1 MTVAA
6 PKDVSLSEDEEAI
19 VEESLGKIREVF
31 KKRNVDIANVI
42 GLVTTDEV
50 KHTGKQVEIRFAEE
64 TAARM
69 NMVAFD

>member
-1 MTVAA
+1 MAA
-6 PKDVSLSEDEEAI
+6 PKDLSLSEAEQAI
-19 VEESLGKIREVF
+19 VEESVSKIRKVL
-31 KKRNVDIANVI
+31 KKKNVDIANVI

-50 KHTGKQVEIRFAEE
+50 QRTGKQVEIRFAEE